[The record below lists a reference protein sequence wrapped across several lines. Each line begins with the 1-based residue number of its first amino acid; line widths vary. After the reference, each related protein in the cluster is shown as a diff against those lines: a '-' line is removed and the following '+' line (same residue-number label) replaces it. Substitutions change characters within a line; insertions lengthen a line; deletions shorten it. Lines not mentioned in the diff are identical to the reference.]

1 MFFFEQV
8 LFVVLNEQFN
18 TETESG
24 VFKGWNKDKFSFA
37 PTYKHVWNSDR
48 YDGEDDAP
56 KSQRRSE
63 EH

>member
-37 PTYKHVWNSDR
+37 PTYKHV
-48 YDGEDDAP
+48 
-56 KSQRRSE
+56 
-63 EH
+63 